1 MQLCSDV
8 VHISKSALSSMFFP
22 VISPVHCMSQTFLS
36 QEIWGPKPRGKQ
48 PYIPDEQLN
57 RPKTVLFIAER
68 IPGWEIK
75 GTILAAMCTNPA
87 ALPITSSSS
96 QHKRNGA
103 PCPSRQG
110 PESQQVAKYTN
121 HFIDLSM
128 LRHIYIHQASHPK
141 CQHQMSKRNPPSDSN
156 PAEHRIHPPSQPR
169 SGHCLYRPTAPAP
182 IAAYCLNSPN
192 RLLNS

>member
-1 MQLCSDV
+1 MHLCSDV

-110 PESQQVAKYTN
+110 PKSQQVAKYTN

-128 LRHIYIHQASHPK
+128 LRHIYIKQATQNANTS
-141 CQHQMSKRNPPSDSN
+141 CQREIPRRTPIPPSTASIR
-156 PAEHRIHPPSQPR
+156 PLSHARVIACTAQPLQSPSL
-169 SGHCLYRPTAPAP
+169 HTA
-182 IAAYCLNSPN
+182 
-192 RLLNS
+192 